1 MWFFR
6 SPEIAFGE
14 FALDHLTTIQGS
26 KAFIITDQNIVKLG
40 FVDLVRDKLADA
52 GIEAAVFAEIESD
65 PSLQTARRAA
75 DEARTYQPDWIIGLG
90 GGSCMDAAKAAWFL
104 YERPDMDLQNL
115 SPFEF
120 LGLRAKARLIAIPT
134 TSGTGAEVTIA
145 SVLTDTEERRKVA
158 LGSGELVPDLAIV
171 DPVFTMNLPPQITAD
186 TGMDVLTHAI
196 EGYSCSWHN
205 DFTDGLCLKAIQLV
219 FNYLPR
225 AYENGA
231 DDPVAR
237 EKMHNAAAIAGLGFG
252 NSFAALAHALGHAL
266 GAAFHTPH
274 GRAVGL
280 FLPYTVEFSA
290 NGGEGRYAEIAR
302 FLGLPAG
309 DDEMGAAS
317 LVAAILNLAQSIG
330 MPTSI
335 PALGISPEDFDQA
348 MPMLI
353 DNTETDTQM
362 VASCRVPDTHEVEA
376 LLRYAYEGKSVDF

>member
-26 KAFIITDQNIVKLG
+26 KALIITDENIVRFG
-40 FVDLVRDKLADA
+40 FTDLVKDRLAEA
-52 GIEAAVFAEIESD
+52 GIEADVFAEVEPE
-65 PSLQTARRAA
+65 PSLQTAQRAA
-75 DEARTYQPDWIIGLG
+75 RQAEAYQPDWIIGLG
-90 GGSCMDAAKAAWFL
+90 GGSCMDAAKAAFFL
-104 YERPDMDLQNL
+104 YERPDMDLQSL
-115 SPFEF
+115 SPFEN

-134 TSGTGAEVTIA
+134 TSGTGSEVTIA
-145 SVLTDTEERRKVA
+145 SVLTDTEEQRKVA

-171 DPVFTMNLPPQITAD
+171 DPVFTMNLPAQLTAN

-196 EGYSCSWHN
+196 EGYSCNWRN

-219 FNYLPR
+219 FDYLPR
-225 AYENGA
+225 AYQHGA

-237 EKMHNAAAIAGLGFG
+237 ERMHNAATIAGLGFG

-280 FLPYTVEFSA
+280 FLPYTIEFSA
-290 NGGEGRYAEIAR
+290 NGGEACYAEIAR
-302 FLGLPAG
+302 FLGLPAAT
-309 DDEMGAAS
+309 DEQGAAS
-317 LVAAILNLAQSIG
+317 LVAAIRDLMKKLGLPPSVRE
-330 MPTSI
+330 
-335 PALGISPEDFDQA
+335 LGISEDDYNQA
-348 MPMLI
+348 MLLLI

-362 VASCRVPDTHEVEA
+362 VSSCRVPDTHEVEQ
-376 LLRYAYEGKSVDF
+376 LFRYAYEGKSIDF